1 MVNYFKILVG
11 PSNLNILNINI
22 IMVKDNNNKIVTM
35 WQKVFYTL
43 CMY

>member
-35 WQKVFYTL
+35 
-43 CMY
+43 